1 MDLFGPNK
9 KELPPYKM
17 SLSRFIYHKTVGK
30 PTYLDILPVDVLRHH
45 LIPFLGWED
54 RIHINMLTPPGDR
67 TLPKKIPKL
76 AIAAHQLSISAIKV
90 RAKLKTFEEIQYKRA
105 RSRSGPSL
113 TTEVNSIIDVLDTV
127 ASGHNMVICQYSS
140 AVRNV
145 IEEKIEELS
154 RPDQLKKVPRIA
166 QRKQLQASISKL
178 VDKLIEY
185 PLLQNKL
192 AKKTWLRAMVY
203 TNETALLHQ
212 ETGSARGIFYR
223 RSQGD
228 IYSEL
233 E

>member
-1 MDLFGPNK
+1 MDLVGPSK
-9 KELPPYKM
+9 KELPSYKM
-17 SLSRFIYHKTVGK
+17 SLSRFIHHKTVGK
-30 PTYLDILPVDVLRHH
+30 PTYFDLLPADVLRHH

-67 TLPKKIPKL
+67 TPPKKIPKL

-90 RAKLKTFEEIQYKRA
+90 RAKLKAFEEIQYKRA

-113 TTEVNSIIDVLDTV
+113 TTEVSAIIDVLDTV

-145 IEEKIEELS
+145 IEEKLEELS

-166 QRKQLQASISKL
+166 QRKQLQESIAKL
-178 VDKLIEY
+178 ITKLIEY
-185 PLLQNKL
+185 PLLQDKL

-203 TNETALLHQ
+203 TNETALLH
-212 ETGSARGIFYR
+212 EATGSARGIFYQ

>member
-1 MDLFGPNK
+1 
-9 KELPPYKM
+9 
-17 SLSRFIYHKTVGK
+17 V
-30 PTYLDILPVDVLRHH
+30 
-45 LIPFLGWED
+45 
-54 RIHINMLTPPGDR
+54 
-67 TLPKKIPKL
+67 
-76 AIAAHQLSISAIKV
+76 AA
-90 RAKLKTFEEIQYKRA
+90 
-105 RSRSGPSL
+105 
-113 TTEVNSIIDVLDTV
+113 IIDVLDTV

-140 AVRNV
+140 AVRGV

-166 QRKQLQASISKL
+166 QRKQLQASIANL

-185 PLLQNKL
+185 PLIQNKL

-212 ETGSARGIFYR
+212 GTGSARGIFYQ

>member
-1 MDLFGPNK
+1 
-9 KELPPYKM
+9 M

-30 PTYLDILPVDVLRHH
+30 PTYLDLLPVDVLRHH
-45 LIPFLGWED
+45 LIPLLGWED
-54 RIHINMLTPPGDR
+54 RIHINMMTPPGDR
-67 TLPKKIPKL
+67 TPPRKIPKL
-76 AIAAHQLSISAIKV
+76 AIAAHQLSVSAIKV
-90 RAKLKTFEEIQYKRA
+90 RAKLKVFEEIQYKRA

-113 TTEVNSIIDVLDTV
+113 TTEVGAIIDVLDTV

-140 AVRNV
+140 SIRGV

-166 QRKQLQASISKL
+166 QRKQLQDSIAKL
-178 VDKLIEY
+178 IAKLIEY
-185 PLLQNKL
+185 PLLENKL
-192 AKKTWLRAMVY
+192 ARKTWLRAKVY
-203 TNETALLHQ
+203 TNETALWAS
-212 ETGSARGIFYR
+212 GPGYR

>member
-1 MDLFGPNK
+1 MDLSWTNK
-9 KELPPYKM
+9 RELPPAKM

-30 PTYLDILPVDVLRHH
+30 PTYFDLLPVDVMRHH

-54 RIHINMLTPPGDR
+54 RIHVNMLTPPGDR
-67 TLPKKIPKL
+67 TPPKKIPKQ
-76 AIAAHQLSISAIKV
+76 AIAAHQLSMSASKV
-90 RAKLKTFEEIQYKRA
+90 HAKLKEFQQIQLLRA
-105 RSRSGPSL
+105 RYRSRVSL
-113 TTEVNSIIDVLDTV
+113 TSEVAAIIDILDTV

-140 AVRNV
+140 AVRGV

-166 QRKQLQASISKL
+166 QRKQLQASIANL

-185 PLLQNKL
+185 PLIQNKL

-203 TNETALLHQ
+203 TNETTLLHQ
-212 ETGSARGIFYR
+212 GTGSARGIFYQ